1 MGAVA
6 VGGKEAAEA
15 ERSSND
21 EIVLG
26 LLGAVH
32 ENSGVSQRSL
42 AGELGIA
49 LGLTNAYLRRCVHKG
64 YVKVSKAPANRYGYY
79 LTPQG
84 FAEKSRLTAR
94 YLGSSLSFYRTAR
107 NEIDALLAVCSD
119 RRWTRLA
126 LCGAGELAEIAVL
139 CATQHSTELVQ
150 VFAPRA
156 RKETFMGLPTV
167 TRLEDLAEVDAFL
180 ITDMKR
186 PQAMFDLVRTHAGVD
201 RVIAPRLLKIDRED
215 RREAP

>member
-1 MGAVA
+1 M
-6 VGGKEAAEA
+6 VGNKEAAEA

-49 LGLTNAYLRRCVHKG
+49 LGLTNAYLRRCVRKG

-94 YLGSSLSFYRTAR
+94 YLGRSLSFYRTAR
-107 NEIDALLAVCSD
+107 NELDALLAVCD
-119 RRWTRLA
+119 NRRWTRLA

-139 CATQHSTELVQ
+139 CATQHPTKLVQ
-150 VFAPRA
+150 VLAPRA
-156 RKETFMGLPTV
+156 RKEIFMSLPTV

-186 PQAMFDLVRTHAGVD
+186 PQAMFDLVRAHAGVD
-201 RVIAPRLLKIDRED
+201 RVIAPRLLKIDREV